1 MAICLVPAPAGA
13 QAVPAAAPAGPPVS
27 GVPSTLRASAELAVP
42 PAHAPAIGGGRVYL
56 VFPAGQLAAYRTS
69 DAAEIWRIELP
80 IAHPPVTTD
89 GLVLVASGEA
99 VHAFR
104 SRDGSAAWRAE
115 TGALTVPP
123 LAHEGWILAASA
135 HQLVALRTGDGSV
148 VWTRDYPPLAAR
160 PTIEGN
166 HVYTPLASGRV
177 QALDLRTGRD
187 LWTRRLG
194 GTPAGI
200 LALAGRLY
208 VGAADRHFYS
218 LDAGNGTIRW
228 FPRVGAAL
236 RGRPAAGESLVYT
249 VSLDNLVR
257 AYDRGHGARTWN
269 ASIPYRALAGPIVV
283 GGSLVVAGPA
293 TELPVFDAATGRPQA
308 PLVFDAPLVA
318 PLAVEAEGPGHVL
331 AAVVGGL
338 ETGWR
343 LVLRD
348 SSYAVPLGPLT
359 AMPGEAIPLYPPA
372 AK

>member
-1 MAICLVPAPAGA
+1 M
-13 QAVPAAAPAGPPVS
+13 
-27 GVPSTLRASAELAVP
+27 
-42 PAHAPAIGGGRVYL
+42 YL
-56 VFPAGQLAAYRTS
+56 VFPSGHLAAHRTS
-69 DAAEIWRIELP
+69 DAAEIWRIELA
-80 IAHPPVTTD
+80 IEHPPATAG
-89 GLVLVASGEA
+89 GLVLVASGNA

-104 SRDGSAAWRAE
+104 SHDGRAVWRAD

-123 LAHEGWILAASA
+123 LSHEGWVLAASA
-135 HQLVALRTGDGSV
+135 HQLVALRADDGSV

-160 PTIEGN
+160 PAIEGN
-166 HVYTPLASGRV
+166 RIYTPLADGRV
-177 QALDLRTGRD
+177 QALDLRTGRE

-200 LALAGRLY
+200 LALADRLY
-208 VGAADRHFYS
+208 VGGADGHFYS
-218 LDAGNGTIRW
+218 LDAGTGTIRW

-236 RGRPAAGESLVYT
+236 RGRPAAADSLVYT

-269 ASIPYRALAGPIVV
+269 ASIPYRAFAGPLVV

-308 PLVFDAPLVA
+308 PFVFDAPLVA
-318 PLAVEAEGPGHVL
+318 PLALGADGSGHVL

-359 AMPGEAIPLYPPA
+359 AMPGEVIPLYPPPT
-372 AK
+372 K